1 LTISAHARR
10 EPRIERKPLN
20 GGLKMCRVNP
30 SKRLARRS
38 TRFSRSM
45 TEYIVI
51 LVLVAIACVDVYSSF
66 GGILQDQT
74 AEVTVR

>member
-1 LTISAHARR
+1 
-10 EPRIERKPLN
+10 
-20 GGLKMCRVNP
+20 MCRVNP

>member
-20 GGLKMCRVNP
+20 EGLKMRRVNP
-30 SKRLARRS
+30 NECLARRS
-38 TRFSRSM
+38 TRFSQSM

-74 AEVTVR
+74 AEVTIR